1 MSEADAAQGSSAAA
15 PPRHPHGHSHN
26 LTHGPIGSALL
37 MFALP
42 TLASNILQSLNGSI
56 NAIWVGRF
64 LGEGALAATS
74 NANIIMFLT
83 FGAVFG
89 FGMAATIM
97 VGQSWGRRDVE
108 AARRAFGSAIGLVL
122 ATAITVSTLGWIFA
136 PQILRLLA
144 TPPGAFD
151 PALTYLRVIFLGL
164 PASMLLVLMFM
175 GLRGTGDSVT
185 PLWFMGLCVV
195 LDAGLNPL
203 LIIGVGPFPRL
214 GIAGSATATLIANVV
229 AVTALALHIQI
240 GDLPLRLKG
249 PELRYLLPDMALVRT
264 IVGKGLPMGAQM
276 LVMSTSSLV
285 MIGLVNRHGIDTI
298 AAYGITQQLWNYVQ
312 MPAMAIGAAVS
323 AMAAQNIGA
332 GRWDRV
338 TRITR
343 AGLIYNVA
351 MTGTMVMLV
360 VLFDRPLLS
369 LFIGA
374 DSPAVPVARHINLIV
389 TWGLILFGATM
400 ARERRGMGAAHHPRG
415 LDVPGAAGAGAQ
427 PRSGVGRERL
437 VVELSARFDR
447 EPRAGGALLSLRAMA
462 PGRAAG
468 AGGACRRTQPCR
480 YRAGGE
486 PSSGKLGEAC
496 PARPESACRAASCT
510 HPSPRFASAAPA
522 SPTGA
527 AACIAK
533 RC

>member
-1 MSEADAAQGSSAAA
+1 
-15 PPRHPHGHSHN
+15 
-26 LTHGPIGSALL
+26 

-108 AARRAFGSAIGLVL
+108 GARRAFGSAIGLVFC
-122 ATAITVSTLGWIFA
+122 TAIVVATLGWIFA
-136 PQILRLLA
+136 PEILHALA
-144 TPPGAFD
+144 TPQVAFE
-151 PALTYLRVIFLGL
+151 PALDYLRVIFLGL

-203 LIIGVGPFPRL
+203 FILGVGPLPRL
-214 GIAGSATATLIANVV
+214 GIAGSALATLIANVV
-229 AVTALALHIQI
+229 AMGLLVFYIQYRN
-240 GDLPLRLKG
+240 LPLRLKG
-249 PELRYLLPDMALVRT
+249 AELRYMLPSPALVRT
-264 IVGKGLPMGAQM
+264 IIGKGLPIGAQM

-285 MIGLVNRHGIDTI
+285 MVGLVNRHGIDTI

-343 AGLIYNVA
+343 AGLYYNLA
-351 MTGTMVMLV
+351 MTGAMVLLV
-360 VLFDRPLLS
+360 IAFDRPLLS

-374 DSPAVPVARHINLIV
+374 ASPAVPVARHINLIV

-400 ARERRGMGAAHHPRG
+400 ILFGTVRANGAVWGPLIILAVSMFPVRLGLALGLDPVWGANALWWSFPLGSVANLALAVLYYLYGPWRRGGLLVPENFVDERSHADIEPAANLKP
-415 LDVPGAAGAGAQ
+415 V
-427 PRSGVGRERL
+427 S
-437 VVELSARFDR
+437 
-447 EPRAGGALLSLRAMA
+447 
-462 PGRAAG
+462 
-468 AGGACRRTQPCR
+468 
-480 YRAGGE
+480 
-486 PSSGKLGEAC
+486 
-496 PARPESACRAASCT
+496 
-510 HPSPRFASAAPA
+510 
-522 SPTGA
+522 
-527 AACIAK
+527 
-533 RC
+533 